1 MRSNSLFIGIIGTI
15 AAFLTAANVK
25 SLGTNISITN
35 QKDDSIIATETS
47 IPKKNQLLGTYVA
60 KNDKNTKLILK
71 NDGTYSLTIDVCE
84 DYLLLTGKYE
94 LRDSNLKLHNNS
106 KYHEDLDGNEE
117 LSFTILDENTII
129 SNERL
134 VCTTQETL
142 FEK

>member
-15 AAFLTAANVK
+15 AAFITAANVK

-129 SNERL
+129 SNESL